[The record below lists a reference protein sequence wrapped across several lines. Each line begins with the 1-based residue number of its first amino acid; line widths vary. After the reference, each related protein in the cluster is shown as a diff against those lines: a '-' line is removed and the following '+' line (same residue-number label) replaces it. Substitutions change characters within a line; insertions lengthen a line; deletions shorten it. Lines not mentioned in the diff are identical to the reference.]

1 MNRQLAFCLS
11 TGLLMSA
18 CTTTQVVVVKEP
30 ARYNRNNVSHQA
42 EMIESTNP
50 EEWMVR
56 ATGQGATTELA
67 LADAKRAVVWYVLFG
82 GRTRMLQ
89 TQDDQNAVTAFEHEI
104 FENAPSFI
112 TFESGIKGKRS
123 EGGKTFL
130 TKNYRV
136 RVDQIR
142 GFLETRNVI
151 ASQDEINEKLDL
163 PIVMITKPTNGDE
176 AFAATVM
183 GDYFQS
189 RGFEV
194 NVVNNSDKTNA
205 MVDSILALE
214 GEVDPAFSLAMSLG
228 ADVLVKV
235 DAFGEEAKG
244 KFASGQQ
251 GSVSV
256 KAFYSTT
263 GRQLAAST
271 GFSAARVGAGA
282 KALIN
287 EAAND
292 AAERLSTAMQA
303 QWRKELNKGR
313 PLALVV
319 TAASDIAKAVDEPL
333 YDTVRGMCKAKRTV
347 AGKTTFRYELRC
359 SDIASGYDLY
369 KAIKDEYS
377 GPGSVNRLQDF
388 NSMVILSIG
397 YEDGADVNF
406 Y

>member
-1 MNRQLAFCLS
+1 MIRNVALCL
-11 TGLLMSA
+11 GLGFALSA
-18 CTTTQVVVVKEP
+18 CGTTQVIVVKE
-30 ARYNRNNVSHQA
+30 ASRYDRNNVSHQA

-56 ATGQGATTELA
+56 ATGGGATTEMA

-89 TQDDQNAVTAFEHEI
+89 TADDQNAVMAYEHEV

-112 TFESGIKGKRS
+112 TYESGIKGKRA
-123 EGGKTFL
+123 EGGKTYL

-136 RVDQIR
+136 RVDLIR
-142 GFLETRNVI
+142 GFLESRNVI
-151 ASQDEINEKLDL
+151 ASQEEINDKLDL

-194 NVVNNSDKTNA
+194 NVVDNTEKTNA
-205 MVDSILALE
+205 MVDSVLALE

-244 KFASGQQ
+244 KFVTGQQ

-256 KAFYSTT
+256 KAYYSTT
-263 GRQLAAST
+263 GRQLAAAT

-282 KALIN
+282 KALIQ

-303 QWRKELNKGR
+303 Q
-313 PLALVV
+313 
-319 TAASDIAKAVDEPL
+319 
-333 YDTVRGMCKAKRTV
+333 
-347 AGKTTFRYELRC
+347 
-359 SDIASGYDLY
+359 
-369 KAIKDEYS
+369 
-377 GPGSVNRLQDF
+377 
-388 NSMVILSIG
+388 
-397 YEDGADVNF
+397 
-406 Y
+406 

>member
-1 MNRQLAFCLS
+1 
-11 TGLLMSA
+11 
-18 CTTTQVVVVKEP
+18 
-30 ARYNRNNVSHQA
+30 
-42 EMIESTNP
+42 
-50 EEWMVR
+50 
-56 ATGQGATTELA
+56 
-67 LADAKRAVVWYVLFG
+67 
-82 GRTRMLQ
+82 MLQ
-89 TQDDQNAVTAFEHEI
+89 TADDQNAVMAYEHEV

-112 TFESGIKGKRS
+112 TYESGIKGKRA
-123 EGGKTFL
+123 EGGKTYL

-136 RVDQIR
+136 RVDLIR
-142 GFLETRNVI
+142 GFLESRNVI
-151 ASQDEINEKLDL
+151 ASQEEINDKLDL

-194 NVVNNSDKTNA
+194 NVVDNTEKTNA
-205 MVDSILALE
+205 MVDSVLALE

-244 KFASGQQ
+244 KFVTGQQ

-256 KAFYSTT
+256 KAYYSTT
-263 GRQLAAST
+263 GRQLAAAT

-282 KALIN
+282 KALIQ

-303 QWRKELNKGR
+303 QWRKELTKGR

-333 YDTVRGMCKAKRTV
+333 YDAVRAMCKAKRTT

-359 SDIASGYDLY
+359 DGIASGYDLY
-369 KAIKDEYS
+369 KALKDEYE
-377 GPGSVNRLQDF
+377 GPGAVNRLQDF

>member
-1 MNRQLAFCLS
+1 MIKHVALCLS
-11 TGLLMSA
+11 IGFALSA
-18 CTTTQVVVVKEP
+18 CGTTQVIVVKE
-30 ARYNRNNVSHQA
+30 ASRYDRNNVSHQA

-56 ATGQGATTELA
+56 ATGGGETTELA

-82 GRTRMLQ
+82 GRTRLLQ
-89 TQDDQNAVTAFEHEI
+89 TADDQNAVMGVENEI

-112 TFESGIKGKRS
+112 TYESGIKGKRS

-142 GFLETRNVI
+142 GFLESRNVI
-151 ASQDEINEKLDL
+151 ASQAEINDKLDL

-183 GDYFQS
+183 GDYFQA

-194 NVVNNSDKTNA
+194 NVVDNTEKTNA
-205 MVDSILALE
+205 MVDSVLALE

-244 KFASGQQ
+244 KFVSGQQ

-256 KAFYSTT
+256 KAYYSTT
-263 GRQLAAST
+263 GRQIAAAT

-282 KALIN
+282 KALIQ

-303 QWRKELNKGR
+303 QWRKEVDNGR

-333 YDTVRGMCKAKRTV
+333 YDAVRGMCKAKRTT

-359 SDIASGYDLY
+359 SGVASGYDLY
-369 KAIKDEYS
+369 KAIKDEYE
-377 GPGSVNRLQDF
+377 GPGAVNRLQDF

-397 YEDGADVNF
+397 YEDGADVSF